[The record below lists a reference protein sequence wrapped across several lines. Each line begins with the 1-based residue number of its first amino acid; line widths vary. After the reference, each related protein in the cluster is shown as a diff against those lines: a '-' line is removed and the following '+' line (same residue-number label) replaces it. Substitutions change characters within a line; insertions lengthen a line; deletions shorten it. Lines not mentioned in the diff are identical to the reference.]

1 MKKSKRPPRERLIV
15 PVIEDDAE
23 MTPEEIKAAVSAL
36 GPLMEKASGK
46 SSSPPAS
53 SEKSVEE
60 IRDGSFTKDELETL
74 RSIGLW

>member
-15 PVIEDDAE
+15 PVIPDEEE
-23 MTPEEIKAAVSAL
+23 MTPEEIEAAVNGLA
-36 GPLMEKASGK
+36 PLMERANAQ

-60 IRDGSFTKDELETL
+60 IRDGSFTKDELEML